1 MKFFYCSFNEYR
13 YFSDEIKSKY
23 LFLNTAKTH
32 PAYFQG
38 YDFKPFIPS
47 DKLFFDAC
55 KDFKNSNFEQRYFNQ
70 INSLSFKGIINAL
83 EQFGQDIIVF
93 LVWEAENKPSERDIF
108 IPWLYNCEVKDIS
121 AFSFTTYLKNQQT
134 LNNSNIFN
142 L

>member
-47 DKLFFDAC
+47 DKLCFDAC

-70 INSLSFKGIINAL
+70 INSLSFKYV
-83 EQFGQDIIVF
+83 IVSIVPF
-93 LVWEAENKPSERDIF
+93 
-108 IPWLYNCEVKDIS
+108 
-121 AFSFTTYLKNQQT
+121 
-134 LNNSNIFN
+134 FN
-142 L
+142 LGTN